1 MIHSK
6 TTNLLSIIF
15 VLFALSVSAQRNIK
29 REEANKKLVVTF
41 YQKLFGD
48 KDLSVIDRYIAD
60 DYIQHN
66 PTMTDGKKGLKDAV
80 TKWFEGAPKEK
91 VDIPHVAADG
101 DLVFLHVR
109 GKNQQGELQAIV
121 DIFRV
126 KNNKIVEHWDV
137 IQDAPKQSA
146 NDHPMF

>member
-1 MIHSK
+1 MKNSK
-6 TTNLLSIIF
+6 LIILFSLLLTCLSIT
-15 VLFALSVSAQRNIK
+15 VNAQRNIK
-29 REEANKKLVVTF
+29 QEEANKEMVITF

-48 KDLSVIDRYIAD
+48 KDLSAIDQYIAE

-66 PTMTDGKKGLKDAV
+66 PTVKDGRKALKESAAQ
-80 TKWFEGAPKEK
+80 WFSGAKKEK
-91 VDIPHVAADG
+91 VDIPHAASDG

-109 GKNQQGELQAIV
+109 TKNQQGGLQAIV

-126 KNNKIVEHWDV
+126 KKNKIVEHWDV
-137 IQDAPKQSA
+137 IQDAPAQSA